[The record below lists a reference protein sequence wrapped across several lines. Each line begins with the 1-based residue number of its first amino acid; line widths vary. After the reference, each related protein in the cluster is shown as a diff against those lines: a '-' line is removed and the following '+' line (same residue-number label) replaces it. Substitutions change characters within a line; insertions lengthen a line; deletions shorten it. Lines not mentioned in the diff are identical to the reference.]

1 MLTIDGSQG
10 EGGGQ
15 VLRTSL
21 ALSMVT
27 GTPFRIDHIRARRP
41 RPGLQR
47 QHLTCVEAAAEVS
60 RARTTGAALG
70 SRHLTFEPGNLAAGE
85 YNFKVGTAGSAI
97 LVLQT
102 VLPPLLLA
110 DGPSR
115 VTISGGTHNIAA
127 PPFDFLQAAFLPL
140 VGRMGPRVTAT
151 LDRHGFYP
159 AGGGKLTVEIEPV
172 RRMTPIDLL
181 ERGPIVRQSATA
193 LIARLPRHVA
203 DRELRVVGE
212 SLGWTDDQLHIR
224 EISDSKGPG
233 NALLIEIAAEHVTE
247 VFTAFGERG
256 RPAERVAAAAVE
268 EAQAY
273 LTADAPVGPHL
284 ADQLL
289 LPMAL
294 AHGGSIRALPLTLHS
309 RTNMEVIGR
318 FLDVR
323 FEVGVDERR
332 GTVVRVVRA

>member
-127 PPFDFLQAAFLPL
+127 PPFDFLQASFLPL

-151 LDRHGFYP
+151 LVRHGFYP

-172 RRMTPIDLL
+172 RRMTPLDLL
-181 ERGPIVRQSATA
+181 DRGPIARQSATA

-203 DRELRVVGE
+203 ERELGVVGE
-212 SLGWTDDQLHIR
+212 SLGWTDDRLHIR

-273 LTADAPVGPHL
+273 LAADAPVGPHL

-294 AHGGSIRALPLTLHS
+294 ARGGSIRALPLTLHS
-309 RTNMEVIGR
+309 RTNMDVIGR

-323 FEVGVDERR
+323 FEVEEDDGR